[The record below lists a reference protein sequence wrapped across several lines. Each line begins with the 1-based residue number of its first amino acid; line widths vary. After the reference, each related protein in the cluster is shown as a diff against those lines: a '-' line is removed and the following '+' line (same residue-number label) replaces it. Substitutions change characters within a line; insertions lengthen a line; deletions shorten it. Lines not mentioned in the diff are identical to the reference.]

1 MNAALL
7 TALLIALA
15 VMALMVGIR
24 VGELPVLD

>member
-15 VMALMVGIR
+15 VMALVAAY
-24 VGELPVLD
+24 VLVSFLSLD